1 MGASTSRSAGP
12 LMMALSSLLFALMG
26 LLVKVATREVP
37 SGEVVF
43 WRSFVSFVA
52 LVPFALA
59 DARVWRASTW
69 WPLVLRGVT
78 GTGSMACYFLA
89 ISRLPLGDAVM
100 ISYAS
105 PIVVALLSPWIL
117 GERPVPG
124 LWGALALGFAG
135 VSLVAGPRFEGDALG
150 VGAALATAVF
160 AGLAYIYVRESA
172 RTERSDTIVFWF
184 CGIGS
189 VITAPTLWPSPTIPS
204 VSGQL
209 ALLGVGLLGL
219 LAQLAMTR
227 AYALGDAATISLY
240 SYLTPVFA
248 AGLGAWTLG
257 EPVGWRTLAG
267 TALVAAAGAWA
278 SSRPPARPDPGP
290 SGEAEG
296 GNQG

>member
-1 MGASTSRSAGP
+1 
-12 LMMALSSLLFALMG
+12 
-26 LLVKVATREVP
+26 
-37 SGEVVF
+37 
-43 WRSFVSFVA
+43 
-52 LVPFALA
+52 
-59 DARVWRASTW
+59 
-69 WPLVLRGVT
+69 VLRGVT

-124 LWGALALGFAG
+124 LWGALGLGFAG
-135 VSLVAGPRFEGDALG
+135 VALVAGPRFEGDALG

-189 VITAPTLWPSPTIPS
+189 MITAPTLWPSPTIPS

-248 AGLGAWTLG
+248 AGLAALTLG
-257 EPVGWRTLAG
+257 EPVGWRTIAG

-278 SSRPPARPDPGP
+278 SSRPAP
-290 SGEAEG
+290 SASAGADG
-296 GNQG
+296 SAS